1 MKFWRNEPSAE
12 NQIRRYSAVR
22 PLAPNDAHSSSRS
35 PPASAAWPAASLRV
49 SWAWPIV
56 PGAGAGGAGVVCPG
70 SFGAGGS
77 APALQRTVFV
87 PARVV
92 TVIEIFLPAS
102 ASICAAGR
110 AAERHVLTLP
120 FCEPRLSLIE
130 PTFTR
135 FGLVLAVNGREEVS
149 FTSIV
154 ALSPARWSE
163 TAAFS
168 DAADAG
174 DANRSAAT
182 TAASVVFMARTYRAL
197 RTTCNAFG

>member
-1 MKFWRNEPSAE
+1 M
-12 NQIRRYSAVR
+12 
-22 PLAPNDAHSSSRS
+22 
-35 PPASAAWPAASLRV
+35 
-49 SWAWPIV
+49 V

-77 APALQRTVFV
+77 APALPRTVFV

-120 FCEPRLSLIE
+120 FCETRLSLIE
-130 PTFTR
+130 PTCTR

-174 DANRSAAT
+174 DANRSAAA
-182 TAASVVFMARTYRAL
+182 TAAKVVFMSAKLSRNEVAPQ
-197 RTTCNAFG
+197 CFGLGRGLLAPVLMQAPVV